1 MFLEKT
7 VKEIVEAS
15 HRDPSTVR
23 TFLLLSIFLPLV
35 IVSLTLLVTK
45 ILFLLPLLILPYYI
59 FILTRNILLK
69 PKSYYS
75 NDKIDKEVLPYVVSF
90 FTLILSG
97 VPGYGILDSLRK
109 DKLIKNIGKLINSI
123 FTLRF
128 FFGFSY
134 DQIINYLS
142 YFIKPTSLIYQ
153 VLLFSQSILEKYTN
167 TSTKEIVDLFKAFI
181 SQISNR
187 ILENYRITISNASS
201 IITGMLSGGIAII
214 MFAQIGT
221 ITQYLKYFLPSN
233 VQIPFGFNFGFGINP
248 VEAYVL
254 VLAVLSLGYI
264 IIILVQDYI
273 NLKVP
278 PYTLYLLVGFI
289 VVSFLFPLLISDY
302 KILGILYLSLSFVS
316 YYIYRTIMS
325 YVRKYNYFIT
335 EELRRG
341 IVLFTSTGNRSLTLN
356 DFIDFL
362 IGQRNFKYLSNLTF
376 KLRQLNKLGMNLPDA
391 VNYVLDYIPDKTSK
405 QVLSSVVKMFEIGTI
420 NTNILEIISDL
431 LEIDIKKDGIVKTE
445 MKNLLITIMITLGV
459 LSFVNFMPL
468 ILLKIFNLHITLNLT
483 TQFLL
488 TSLGVNLMSFLHGVA
503 TERNIIYYF
512 KYFTFFNLVTS
523 VLLLVFGF
531 Y

>member
-1 MFLEKT
+1 MFLDKT
-7 VKEIVEAS
+7 VKEIVETS
-15 HRDPSTVR
+15 HRDPSSVR
-23 TFLLLSIFLPLV
+23 MYLLLSIVLPLLMV
-35 IVSLTLLVTK
+35 TLIISVTK
-45 ILFLLPLLILPYYI
+45 ILFLLPLFVLPYYT
-59 FILTRNILLK
+59 FVLTRNMLLK

-75 NDKIDKEVLPYVVSF
+75 TDKMDKEVLPYIVSF

-97 VPGYGILDSLRK
+97 VPVYDILDSLRK

-167 TSTKEIVDLFKAFI
+167 TSTKEIVDLFKTFI

-214 MFAQIGT
+214 MFSQIGT
-221 ITQYLKYFLPSN
+221 ITQYLRYFLPSN
-233 VQIPFGFNFGFGINP
+233 VQIPFAFNFSFGITP

-278 PYTLYLLVGFI
+278 PYTLYALIGMI
-289 VVSFLFPLLISDY
+289 IVSFFLPLVISDY

-316 YYIYRTIMS
+316 YYLYRNIMT
-325 YVRKYNYFIT
+325 YVRRYNYFIT

-341 IVLFTSTGNRSLTLN
+341 IVLFTSTGNRNLTLN

-362 IGQRNFKYLSNLTF
+362 IGQKNFKYLANLTF

-405 QVLSSVVKMFEIGTI
+405 QVLSSIVKMFEIGTI

-431 LEIDIKKDGIVKTE
+431 LEIDIKRETILKTE
-445 MKNLLITIMITLGV
+445 MRNLLITIMITLGL

-483 TQFLL
+483 TQLIL

-503 TERNIIYYF
+503 TERNIVSYF

-523 VLLLVFGF
+523 ILLLSFGF
-531 Y
+531 